1 MPEVQDCNSTKF
13 EYNGYLQVKKISNV
27 AADSSSHILNAVE
40 TNLSAPPS
48 PLGDRA
54 ENVNRES

>member
-13 EYNGYLQVKKISNV
+13 EYNGYLQVKKISNLSAETTPRV
-27 AADSSSHILNAVE
+27 LNAVE